1 MLVNVR
7 NFERSPTPWP
17 WQPALFPGRP
27 DPWPVLWAAPKH
39 KVNKDGIAYGYKE
52 LALSIFYQ
60 AVLDAQA
67 PGFEG
72 SEAWSC

>member
-1 MLVNVR
+1 
-7 NFERSPTPWP
+7 
-17 WQPALFPGRP
+17 
-27 DPWPVLWAAPKH
+27 VLWAAPKH